1 MLGRII
7 TIAILTLTF
16 ALPVLADEPA
26 SPGINKRE
34 HRQKERIKEGVESGQ
49 LTKKEARRL
58 RHEQKRIKAK
68 EEVMKSDGTLTK
80 GERKELHQDLN
91 KASEHIAEQKHD
103 AQTR

>member
-1 MLGRII
+1 MLGRIV

-16 ALPVLADEPA
+16 SVPVLADETA

-34 HRQKERIKEGVESGQ
+34 HRQKE
-49 LTKKEARRL
+49 
-58 RHEQKRIKAK
+58 RIKAK

>member
-1 MLGRII
+1 MLGRVVAVAALIF
-7 TIAILTLTF
+7 AIST
-16 ALPVLADEPA
+16 PVLAEPQ
-26 SPGINKRE
+26 SSGIDKRE
-34 HRQKERIKEGVESGQ
+34 HKQKERINQGVESGQ

-68 EEVMKSDGTLTK
+68 EEAMKLDGTLTK
-80 GERKELHQDLN
+80 GERKELQQDLN

>member
-1 MLGRII
+1 MLGRIV
-7 TIAILTLTF
+7 AVA
-16 ALPVLADEPA
+16 ALIVAFSTPVLAEPQ
-26 SPGINKRE
+26 SPNIDKRE
-34 HRQKERIKEGVESGQ
+34 HNQKERIKQGVESGQ

-68 EEVMKSDGTLTK
+68 EEAMKSDGTLTK

-91 KASEHIAEQKHD
+91 KASDHIAEQKHD